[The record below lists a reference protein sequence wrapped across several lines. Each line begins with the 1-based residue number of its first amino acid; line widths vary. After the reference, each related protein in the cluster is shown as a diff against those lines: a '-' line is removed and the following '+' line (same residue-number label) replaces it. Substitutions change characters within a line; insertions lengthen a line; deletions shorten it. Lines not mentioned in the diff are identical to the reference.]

1 MTLHI
6 GIVGP
11 LASADVAHLL
21 DGAPAP
27 RPVGMPG
34 APILATLITELL
46 RRGYRVSAF
55 TLTGDLPLRSEA
67 AVVMRGPAFE
77 LHAVPAR
84 LRAWPMN
91 GRRLGRIVDL
101 YAFER
106 QGLQRAIGLA
116 QPDVLHAHWTYE
128 YAWAA
133 LRSGLPHVVTCHDS
147 PLVIA
152 RFQRDLRHGAYRWLR
167 AGMAWHVLREAR
179 RVTAVSPYLA
189 DEVRPLCRADV
200 AVVPNPMPDAAFAR
214 TRGLRFGPLRVVM
227 AANGWDARKNPQP
240 ALQAFA
246 RLAEQYPRAELHLFG
261 RDYGAGQMAQ
271 RWWQGQGRGHGG
283 GLFFHGEVAHETM
296 LEALAQ
302 SDLLLHPALEESFGA
317 VPAEAMAMGV
327 PVVAG
332 LRSGAVPWVVGDS
345 GLLVDVTQPAD
356 MAAAMGRL
364 AAEPA
369 FAARLGARGRVE
381 ALARFRASA
390 VAARYEAE
398 YAAALGQRSSRTAPA
413 GDTAAVGAAAS
424 ATTAATRDV

>member
-1 MTLHI
+1 MSFHI

-11 LASADVAHLL
+11 VASADVSHLL
-21 DGAPAP
+21 DPPAA
-27 RPVGMPG
+27 RLPVGMPG

-46 RRGYRVSAF
+46 RRGHRVSAF
-55 TLTGDLPLRSEA
+55 TLTGDLPLRDDA
-67 AVVMRGPAFE
+67 AVVARGPAFE
-77 LHAVPAR
+77 LHVAPAR

-91 GRRLGRIVDL
+91 GHRLGRIVDL
-101 YAFER
+101 YGFER
-106 QGLQRAIGLA
+106 QGLRRAIALA
-116 QPDVLHAHWTYE
+116 RPDVLHAHWTYE

-133 LRSGLPHVVTCHDS
+133 LRTGLPHVVTCHDS

-152 RFQRDLRHGAYRWLR
+152 RFQRDLKHGAYRWLR
-167 AGMAWHVLREAR
+167 AGIAWHVLRNAQ

-189 DEVRPLCRADV
+189 DEVRPLCRAGI
-200 AVVPNPMPDAAFAR
+200 AVVPNPMPNAAFAR

-240 ALQAFA
+240 ALHAFA
-246 RLAEQYPRAELHLFG
+246 QLAEQHPRAELHLFG

-271 RWWQGQGRGHGG
+271 RWWQENRLGQGQRGRV
-283 GLFFHGEVAHETM
+283 FFHGEVAHDAM
-296 LEALAQ
+296 LAALAH

-332 LRSGAVPWVVGDS
+332 LRSGAVPWVVGDG
-345 GLLVDVTQPAD
+345 GLLVDVTRPGE

-364 AAEPA
+364 ADDSD
-369 FAARLGARGRVE
+369 FAVRLGARGRVQ
-381 ALARFRASA
+381 ALQRFSTSA

-398 YAAALGQRSSRTAPA
+398 YAAAVGQRTCHAALPGS
-413 GDTAAVGAAAS
+413 TAAAV
-424 ATTAATRDV
+424 RDI

>member
-11 LASADVAHLL
+11 VATADVAHLL
-21 DGAPAP
+21 DAPAAAL
-27 RPVGMPG
+27 PVGMPG

-46 RRGYRVSAF
+46 RRGHRVTAF
-55 TLTGDLPLRSEA
+55 TLTGDLPLRHDAA
-67 AVVMRGPAFE
+67 AVVRGPAFE
-77 LHAVPAR
+77 LHIAPAR

-106 QGLQRAIGLA
+106 QGLQRAMQLA
-116 QPDVLHAHWTYE
+116 RPDVLHAHWTYE

-152 RFQRDLRHGAYRWLR
+152 RFQRDLKHGAYRWLR
-167 AGMAWHVLREAR
+167 AGIAWHVLRHAR

-200 AVVPNPMPDAAFAR
+200 DVVPNPMPAAAFAR

-246 RLAEQYPRAELHLFG
+246 QLAEQHPQAELHLFG
-261 RDYGAGQMAQ
+261 RDYGAGQLAQ
-271 RWWQGQGRGHGG
+271 RWWHEQAHEQAHGQGQGGRV
-283 GLFFHGEVAHETM
+283 FFHGEVAHEAM
-296 LEALAQ
+296 LAALAS

-332 LRSGAVPWVVGDS
+332 MRSGAVPWVVGDA
-345 GLLVDVTQPAD
+345 GLLVDVTQPEA
-356 MAAAMGRL
+356 MAAAMRRL
-364 AAEPA
+364 AGEPD
-369 FAARLGARGRVE
+369 FAAQLGARGRAQ
-381 ALARFRASA
+381 ALARFSVES
-390 VAARYEAE
+390 VAACYETE
-398 YAAALGQRSSRTAPA
+398 YLAALGQRAGRAALPA
-413 GDTAAVGAAAS
+413 VAAA
-424 ATTAATRDV
+424 ALRDL

>member
-1 MTLHI
+1 MTLHV

-11 LASADVAHLL
+11 VATVDVAHLL
-21 DGAPAP
+21 DRPAAPLPA
-27 RPVGMPG
+27 GMSG
-34 APILATLITELL
+34 APILATLITEMLQ
-46 RRGYRVSAF
+46 RGHRVSAF
-55 TLTGDLPLRSEA
+55 TLTGDMPLRDDA
-67 AVVMRGPAFE
+67 RVVARGPAFE
-77 LHAVPAR
+77 LHVVPAR

-91 GRRLGRIVDL
+91 GHRLGRVVDL

-106 QGLQRAIGLA
+106 QGLRRAIGLA
-116 QPDVLHAHWTYE
+116 RPDVLHAHWTYE
-128 YAWAA
+128 YAWAV
-133 LRSGLPHVVTCHDS
+133 LRTGLPHVVTCHDS

-152 RFQRDLRHGAYRWLR
+152 RFQRDLKHGAYRWLR
-167 AGMAWHVLREAR
+167 AGIAWHVLRHAR

-189 DEVRPLCRADV
+189 DEMRPLCRADI

-246 RLAEQYPRAELHLFG
+246 QLAEQHPQAELHLFG

-271 RWWQGQGRGHGG
+271 RWWHEHRPGQGQGGRV
-283 GLFFHGEVAHETM
+283 FFHGEVAHDAM
-296 LEALAQ
+296 LAALAD

-332 LRSGAVPWVVGDS
+332 VRSGAVPWVVGDA
-345 GLLVDVTQPAD
+345 GLLVDVTQPDA

-364 AAEPA
+364 ADDPD
-369 FAARLGARGRVE
+369 FAARLGARGRAH
-381 ALARFRASA
+381 ALERFSAST

-398 YAAALGQRSSRTAPA
+398 YLAALNQRTGRATLRGGTAAA
-413 GDTAAVGAAAS
+413 V
-424 ATTAATRDV
+424 RDI